1 MSIPVLSNF
10 LYDSNTEIEISNNKH
25 IITNKIV

>member
-10 LYDSNTEIEISNNKH
+10 LYDSNTEIEVSNNKY